1 MRNYFALL
9 IILLFLA
16 LTIALSRAAER
27 AVDAYTALEERP
39 YSAVDVVLE
48 SRQTPPVSSPAERNQ
63 AGWLAL
69 GLVAVAA
76 VIALLRT
83 GSDFLRQMRLL
94 RRRQPLRQ
102 PRPSPT
108 QPPLPGEIPPVYP
121 PSVPRIPPARP
132 ADNIPSLPPGEPW
145 ESGD

>member
-1 MRNYFALL
+1 MRKYLTLL

-39 YSAVDVVLE
+39 YSAVDMVLK
-48 SRQTPPVSSPAERNQ
+48 SRQTPPVSSPPERNQ
-63 AGWLAL
+63 AGGLAL
-69 GLVAVAA
+69 GLVVTAVA
-76 VIALLRT
+76 IALLRT

-94 RRRQPLRQ
+94 RRRQT
-102 PRPSPT
+102 PR
-108 QPPLPGEIPPVYP
+108 QPPLSGEMPPAYP
-121 PSVPRIPPARP
+121 PPVPRIPPARP
-132 ADNIPSLPPGEPW
+132 ADTIPSLPPSGPW